1 MCQPMTPLPAPML
14 LRSSP
19 LPPRRGFS
27 FEPKWDGF
35 RALVSTAGDR
45 LVVRSRRRWDMSEL
59 VPELAGLPPGR
70 VYDGE
75 LIAFG
80 ADGLPSFPR
89 LCERMLAGRG
99 EIPVM
104 FVCFDLLA
112 EDGEPLL
119 GLPYRERRRRLEA
132 LDLNGPSWC
141 TTWRP
146 TTARAYGTGCATAA
160 WRASSRSGSPSR
172 TGLASAAG

>member
-19 LPPRRGFS
+19 LPTRGGFA

-35 RALVSTAGDR
+35 RALVSTASDR

-80 ADGLPSFPR
+80 TDGLPSFPR
-89 LCERMLAGRG
+89 LCARMLAGHS

-104 FVCFDLLA
+104 FVAFDLLA
-112 EDGEPLL
+112 ENGELL
-119 GLPYRERRRRLEA
+119 LSLPYRERRRRLEA
-132 LDLNGPSWC
+132 LQLDGPHWSI
-141 TTWRP
+141 TVT
-146 TTARAYGTGCATAA
+146 
-160 WRASSRSGSPSR
+160 S
-172 TGLASAAG
+172 